1 MCRVRIRKVKVQMK
15 LNLARDLKNN
25 GKRIYRYA
33 DQKRQSKESLPFLIS
48 EKGELAPG
56 KSHCGLLVLKSS
68 L

>member
-33 DQKRQSKESLPFLIS
+33 DQKRQSKERRVYLF
-48 EKGELAPG
+48 
-56 KSHCGLLVLKSS
+56 
-68 L
+68 